1 MLTYL
6 REETFLLLAV
16 VAALVAMP
24 YEHELLSHGQ
34 GVALIGGIVLVLSIV
49 SASMRVAHHAELLAQ
64 KVGDPYGTMI
74 LTLAAVLVEVVILA
88 IMMRNEPSP
97 TLVRDTIY
105 SAVMLDINGILGL
118 AALMGGLKHGEQSY
132 NDDSA
137 RTYSAM
143 ILTAMGVSMVV
154 PEFIPEADW
163 KIYSAFTIGA
173 MVVLYT
179 LFLRM
184 QVGPHSYFFSYS
196 YPQKKRKQ
204 KTTEQE
210 RPISLVRSIGTLVF
224 GVVVIGALAEV
235 MSKTIDLGL
244 QGTGAPPVMAAILVA
259 AISAAPEILTALRAA
274 LANRMQSVV
283 NIAMGA
289 SLSTVILTVPIMEAM
304 ALYSGQPFQM
314 AMTPVQ
320 TVMVFITLL
329 VSAINLNDGE
339 TNAIEGMT
347 HFVLF
352 STFVM
357 LSVLGL

>member
-1 MLTYL
+1 MLHSGQMVA
-6 REETFLLLAV
+6 LLAG
-16 VAALVAMP
+16 L
-24 YEHELLSHGQ
+24 
-34 GVALIGGIVLVLSIV
+34 ALIAFIVM
-49 SASMRVAHHAELLAQ
+49 ASMRVAHHAEQLAE

-88 IMMRNEPSP
+88 IMMSNEPSP

-118 AALMGGLKHGEQSY
+118 AALMGGIKHGEQSY

-137 RTYSAM
+137 RTYSVM

-154 PEFIPEADW
+154 PEFIPKGDW

-196 YPQKKRKQ
+196 YPEKRRKQ
-204 KTTEQE
+204 LPADAEA
-210 RPISLVRSIGTLVF
+210 PPVSLAFSIGTLVF

-235 MSKTIDLGL
+235 MSKTLDLGL
-244 QGTGAPPVMAAILVA
+244 EGTGAPPVVTAIVVA

-283 NIAMGA
+283 NIALGA
-289 SLSTVILTVPIMEAM
+289 SLSTVILTVPVMEAM
-304 ALYSGQPFQM
+304 ALYTGQPFQM

-320 TVMVFITLL
+320 TVMVFITLI

-352 STFVM
+352 ATFIM
-357 LSVLGL
+357 LSLLGL